1 MAGPKKISYKRLK
14 MKAGLEIH
22 QQLDTGHKLFCGCST
37 AMTQREPI
45 AVMRRKQHPVAS
57 ELGEVDIAAQFE
69 YLRDRTFHYQILP
82 AETCLVETD
91 SEPPHNLNPEA
102 LRLTLQIAL
111 LFNCQIPNEIH
122 IMRKTVINGSNTA
135 GFQRTGI
142 VGLNGYLRY
151 KGKKVEITHV
161 ALEEDAAAIVGQKKN
176 EVTYRLNR
184 LGVPLV
190 EIGTGILSGYNPEE
204 IQEIAYLIGIIC
216 RSVGKVKHGIGSIR
230 QDINVSIR
238 NGPRVEIKG
247 VQELGLLAKVIEK
260 EVQRQV
266 ELGSKVKHETRSVNV
281 DGSTYYTR
289 PLPGAARM
297 YPETDIRPV
306 VISIRMLK
314 EIKASLPEPFTKKLS
329 RFQSKLKLS
338 KDLAVQIISSDYLEL
353 FEKIVSK
360 RGVDATVVAN
370 TFVSTLKDLRK
381 RKNVKVE
388 NLTGKHFVTLFQ
400 KLAKKGIVKEAI
412 PEIIEYIAENPAA
425 TVPHVVTQLNLKM
438 MGRGELRK
446 IVSQI
451 ARDSPELSRE
461 KIYGIT
467 MSRVRG
473 RADPQKVRKLV
484 KTLVKKK
491 K

>member
-1 MAGPKKISYKRLK
+1 MTASKKISYKQLK

-22 QQLDTGHKLFCGCST
+22 QQLDTRHKLFCDCST
-37 AMTQREPI
+37 VMVQREPI
-45 AVMRRKQHPVAS
+45 AVMRRKQHPVTS

-111 LFNCQIPNEIH
+111 LLNCQIPNEIH

-135 GFQRTGI
+135 GFQRTAI

-161 ALEEDAAAIVGQKKN
+161 ALEEDAAAIIRQKKN

-184 LGVPLV
+184 LGVPLI
-190 EIGTGILSGYNPEE
+190 EIGTGILFGYNPEE

-216 RSVGKVKHGIGSIR
+216 RSIGKVKHGIGSIR

-247 VQELGLLAKVIEK
+247 VQELGLLAKVVEK

-266 ELGSKVKHETRSVNV
+266 DLGKKVKHETRSVNV

-306 VISIRMLK
+306 VITKGMLK
-314 EIKASLPEPFTKKLS
+314 EVKASLPEPFTKKLS
-329 RFQSKLKLS
+329 RFQSKFKLPR
-338 KDLAVQIISSDYLEL
+338 DLAVQIIRSDHLEL
-353 FEKIVSK
+353 FEKIAGI
-360 RGVDATVVAN
+360 RGVDAKVVAN

-381 RKNVKVE
+381 RKEVKTG
-388 NLTGKHFVTLFQ
+388 NLTYKHFIDIFQ
-400 KLAKKGIVKEAI
+400 KIARRQIVKESI
-412 PEIIEYIAENPAA
+412 PNIIEYLADKPLS
-425 TVPHVVTQLNLKM
+425 TVTQAVAILNLKM

-446 IVSQI
+446 IINQSVK
-451 ARDSPELSRE
+451 DNPELSRD
-461 KIYGIT
+461 KIYGIV

-473 RADPQKVRKLV
+473 RADPQEVFKLV
-484 KTLVKKK
+484 KSAKRK
-491 K
+491 